1 VVEGLP
7 AGAVAAFGRA
17 FDESLKR
24 QNVDYTTKRT
34 DGLGMVEPT
43 ITPVSAGT
51 FHRWLEGRG
60 KLGGQHKCP
69 RCANGREVIEQIR
82 AVAGVSGMGTPVQ
95 V

>member
-1 VVEGLP
+1 LDP
-7 AGAVAAFGRA
+7 AAVPQFGRA

-43 ITPVSAGT
+43 ITPVPVGT
-51 FHRWLEGRG
+51 FHRWLESRG

-69 RCANGREVIEQIR
+69 RCANSRELIEQVR
-82 AVAGVSGMGTPVQ
+82 TVAGVGAMDSPVR